1 MASKKNAKIRG
12 ITIELN
18 GDTSGLAKSLSSVN
32 NKIKDTQAQL
42 KDVNKLLKLDPGNTE
57 LLTQKQK
64 LLTDAVKGTNE
75 KLEVLKKARDEANE
89 AVARGDENAQR
100 QLDAL
105 QREIIETEQELKTL
119 TREAREFGSVGAQQF
134 AAVGQKVKEIGDKVG
149 QLGSTL
155 TKNVTAPIV
164 AAAGAS
170 VAAFNDVDEGLDII
184 IKKTGASGDALKDME
199 ERAKNLTTTIPTDF
213 KTAGEAIG
221 EVNTRFGLT
230 GQELEDLSAKFIK
243 FSSLNDTSVSSSI
256 DGVQAAMAAMGV
268 SIENAGNFLDILNK
282 AGQDTGVS
290 MDKLTGDLSS
300 NATVLREMGF
310 HYNTAVGFLANLSKN
325 GVDASSVL
333 TGLKTALKNATKDGK
348 SMSQAMAELMGKIKG
363 AKSETEAMQIAAELF
378 GSKAGPAMAKAIRD
392 GRLSFDEFSS
402 VVWDAGDSIERTFEA
417 TLDPIDEFKMI
428 LNELKIT
435 GAEIVADAG
444 PLIKDLAETIK
455 GVVHGIREAWEG
467 LSQDQKEMIIKIAG
481 MAAAAGP
488 LLVVGSKLIGGIS
501 GILTLAPKLTGF
513 IQTISG
519 GVSALF
525 GLLAANP
532 VGAIVAGIAAVVA
545 ALVWAY
551 NNIEGFRKF
560 VDNTIKSIATL
571 ITSLPKI
578 ISDAFS
584 NLANAALNW
593 GRDLINNF
601 ITGIKQ
607 MWENAKHAVSNF
619 AGMIKSFL
627 GFSEPEDGPL
637 SNFHTYAPDM
647 MKLFAKGILDNEQL
661 VSNAINRAFDVQPTV
676 EAPEMPEQAREFTV
690 PRYTA
695 AESRSNM
702 TVILELN
709 QTELARTVFALNN
722 AEVQRRGLKLDG
734 VY

>member
-1 MASKKNAKIRG
+1 MAKKNAKIRG

-32 NKIKDTQAQL
+32 SKIKDTQAQL

-89 AVARGDENAQR
+89 AVARGDENAQK

-105 QREIIETEQELKTL
+105 QREIIETEQELKSL
-119 TREAREFGSVGAQQF
+119 TREAQDFGSVGAQQF
-134 AAVGQKVKEIGDKVG
+134 AAVGAKVKDVGDKVG

-155 TKNVTAPIV
+155 TKNVTGPIV
-164 AAAGAS
+164 AVAGAS

-455 GVVHGIREAWEG
+455 GVVHGIRSAWEG
-467 LSQDQKEMIIKIAG
+467 LSQDQKEMIIKLAG

-488 LLVVGSKLIGGIS
+488 LLVVVSKLIGGIS
-501 GILTLAPKLTGF
+501 GLLTLAPKLTGF

-532 VGAIVAGIAAVVA
+532 VGAIIAGIAAVVA

-560 VDNTIKSIATL
+560 VDNTIKSIVTL

-619 AGMIKSFL
+619 AGMIKRFL

-676 EAPEMPEQAREFTV
+676 EAPEMPEQARQFTV

>member
-32 NKIKDTQAQL
+32 SKINDTQEQL

-89 AVARGDENAQR
+89 AVARGDENAQK

-105 QREIIETEQELKTL
+105 QREIIETEQKLASL
-119 TREAREFGSVGAQQF
+119 TREAQDFGSVGAQQF
-134 AAVGQKVKEIGDKVG
+134 AAVGKKVKDVGDKVG

-155 TKNVTAPIV
+155 TKNVTGPIV
-164 AAAGAS
+164 AVAGAS

-213 KTAGEAIG
+213 KTAGAAIG
-221 EVNTRFGLT
+221 EVNTRFELT
-230 GQELEDLSAKFIK
+230 GDALEELSGKFIK
-243 FSSLNDTSVSSSI
+243 YANLNDKDVSSSI
-256 DGVQAAMAAMGV
+256 DEVQATMAAFGV
-268 SIENAGNFLDILNK
+268 ETERAGDIMDMLTK
-282 AGQDTGVS
+282 ASQNTGVDVS
-290 MDKLTGDLSS
+290 KLSNDLTS
-300 NATVLREMGF
+300 NAVALREMGF
-310 HYNTAVGFLANLSKN
+310 GISSATGFLAGLDKN

-333 TGLKTALKNATKDGK
+333 AGMKKALQNATKEGK
-348 SMSQAMAELMGKIKG
+348 PMAQAMAEVQQSIAGAKNDTQAMQVATDLFG
-363 AKSETEAMQIAAELF
+363 AKSAPAIVKAMKE
-378 GSKAGPAMAKAIRD
+378 
-392 GRLSFDEFSS
+392 GRLSFDAVANSVMAFSGTVES
-402 VVWDAGDSIERTFEA
+402 TFEE

-488 LLVVGSKLIGGIS
+488 LLVIGGKLIS
-501 GILTLAPKLTGF
+501 GIGGLMALAPKLTGF

-545 ALVWAY
+545 VLVWAY

-560 VDNTIKSIATL
+560 VDNTIKSIVTL

-578 ISDAFS
+578 ISDTFS

-593 GRDLINNF
+593 GRDMINNF
-601 ITGIKQ
+601 INGIKQ

-619 AGMIKSFL
+619 AGMIKKFL

-661 VSNAINRAFDVQPTV
+661 VSNAINRAFDVQPTM

-695 AESRSNM
+695 AESASNM

-722 AEVQRRGLKLDG
+722 AEVQRHGLKLDG
-734 VY
+734 AY

>member
-1 MASKKNAKIRG
+1 MAKKNAKIRG

-32 NKIKDTQAQL
+32 SKINDTQAQL

-105 QREIIETEQELKTL
+105 QREIIETEQDLKNL
-119 TREAREFGSVGAQQF
+119 TREARDFGSVGAQQF
-134 AAVGQKVKEIGDKVG
+134 AAVGAKVKDVGDKISQVG
-149 QLGSTL
+149 TSL
-155 TKNVTAPIV
+155 TKNVTGPLTAI
-164 AAAGAS
+164 AGAS

-213 KTAGEAIG
+213 KTAGAAIG

-488 LLVVGSKLIGGIS
+488 LLVVVSKLIGGIS
-501 GILTLAPKLTGF
+501 GLLTLAPKLTGF

-560 VDNTIKSIATL
+560 VDNTIKSIVTL

-578 ISDAFS
+578 ISDTFS

-601 ITGIKQ
+601 INGIKQ

-619 AGMIKSFL
+619 AGMIKRFL

>member
-1 MASKKNAKIRG
+1 MAKKNAKIRG

-32 NKIKDTQAQL
+32 SKIKDTQAQL

-89 AVARGDENAQR
+89 AVARGDENAQK

-105 QREIIETEQELKTL
+105 QREIIETEQELKSL
-119 TREAREFGSVGAQQF
+119 TREAQDFGSVGAQQF
-134 AAVGQKVKEIGDKVG
+134 AAVGAKVKDVGDKVG

-155 TKNVTAPIV
+155 TKNVTGPIV
-164 AAAGAS
+164 AVAGAS

-213 KTAGEAIG
+213 KTAGAAIG
-221 EVNTRFGLT
+221 EVNTRFELT
-230 GQELEDLSAKFIK
+230 GDALEELSGKFIK
-243 FSSLNDTSVSSSI
+243 YANLNDKDVSSSI
-256 DGVQAAMAAMGV
+256 DEVQATMAAFNV
-268 SIENAGNFLDILNK
+268 DADRAGDIMDMLTK
-282 AGQDTGVS
+282 ASQNTGVDVS
-290 MDKLTGDLSS
+290 KLSNDLTS
-300 NATVLREMGF
+300 NAVALREMGF
-310 HYNTAVGFLANLSKN
+310 GISSATGFLAGLDKN

-333 TGLKTALKNATKDGK
+333 AGMKKALQNATKEGK
-348 SMSQAMAELMGKIKG
+348 PMAQAMAEVQQSIAGAASDTQAMQVATDLFG
-363 AKSETEAMQIAAELF
+363 AKSAPAIVKAMKE
-378 GSKAGPAMAKAIRD
+378 
-392 GRLSFDEFSS
+392 GRLSFDAVANSVMAFSGTVES
-402 VVWDAGDSIERTFEA
+402 TFEE

-444 PLIKDLAETIK
+444 PLIKDLADTIR
-455 GVVHGIREAWEG
+455 GVVQGIREAWEG

-501 GILTLAPKLTGF
+501 GLLTLAPKLTGF

-560 VDNTIKSIATL
+560 VDNTIKSIVTL

-578 ISDAFS
+578 ISDTFS

-593 GRDLINNF
+593 GRDMINNF
-601 ITGIKQ
+601 INGIKQ

-619 AGMIKSFL
+619 AGMIKKFL

-695 AESRSNM
+695 ADSASNM

-722 AEVQRRGLKLDG
+722 AEVQRHGLKLDG
-734 VY
+734 AY